1 MSLDTKPQRPKR
13 ATTLLFA
20 LAPLITP
27 TLFTPAMA
35 QAPSTTELQTSNP
48 ADPVIEAY
56 TPPKPKH
63 IDIPQFPHDQLL
75 QNNEGWVQLSFM
87 VDPDGKPFDATVVR
101 SVGNKKFEKLALD
114 SIQHATFEP
123 ATLNGKPTEA
133 RFEMKYEF
141 EDRRP
146 GLASG
151 ARKDFIRAYKAL
163 GIAIESGDRPAADAA
178 LQKLE
183 VNNLYEDAYTGIV
196 QYMYARQWGTPSQQ
210 LDALNRAIAEEP
222 RAHYLPNELFR
233 GALLDSFRLQ
243 ANLHMYSEA
252 MTTWDR
258 LQHTGLDKGTAMKLK
273 EVIARLD
280 AIRKDDSAYTVQ
292 GAIEDGRWHLHLFKR
307 HFQVRV
313 NDGQVSDVKLRCDKH
328 HYMFAFDPSLQYT
341 LNSHAGDCSIELL
354 GAPGTRF
361 DFIQF

>member
-63 IDIPQFPHDQLL
+63 IDIPQFPH
-75 QNNEGWVQLSFM
+75 
-87 VDPDGKPFDATVVR
+87 
-101 SVGNKKFEKLALD
+101 
-114 SIQHATFEP
+114 
-123 ATLNGKPTEA
+123 
-133 RFEMKYEF
+133 
-141 EDRRP
+141 
-146 GLASG
+146 
-151 ARKDFIRAYKAL
+151 
-163 GIAIESGDRPAADAA
+163 
-178 LQKLE
+178 
-183 VNNLYEDAYTGIV
+183 DAYTGIV

-313 NDGQVSDVKLRCDKH
+313 NDGQVTDVKLRCDKH